1 MTPLLAAEAGGDTG
15 LTGLAGLVADTITA
29 LGAIGVGL
37 LVALENLFPPIPS
50 EVVLPL
56 AGFLAGQGRMPVVLV
71 IVAATVGSVV
81 GALLLYW
88 AGAALGRRR
97 LYRIADRM
105 PLVEV
110 EDLGRAES
118 WFATHGGRAVLIGRL
133 VPVVRSLISVP
144 AGVERMPLV
153 RFTVYT
159 TLGSAVYNAVLVMAG
174 YLLGSRWEDV
184 GQYSSAINYVIY
196 AVIAGALLLFVVRR
210 LGSRRRA

>member
-1 MTPLLAAEAGGDTG
+1 VTPLLAAEAGGGTG
-15 LTGLAGLVADTITA
+15 LTGLAGFVADTITT
-29 LGAIGVGL
+29 LGAVGVGL

-56 AGFLAGQGRMPVVLV
+56 AGFLAGQGQMPVVLV

-97 LYRIADRM
+97 LRRTADRM

-110 EDLGRAES
+110 EDLERAES
-118 WFATHGGRAVLIGRL
+118 WFDTHGGRAVLIGRL
-133 VPVVRSLISVP
+133 IPVVRSLISVP

-159 TLGSAVYNAVLVMAG
+159 TIGSAAYNTVLVLAG
-174 YLLGSRWEDV
+174 YLLGSRWQDV
-184 GQYSSAINYVIY
+184 GQYSSVINYVIY
-196 AVIAGALLLFVVRR
+196 AAIAGALAVFVARR
-210 LGSRRRA
+210 LRSRRRA

>member
-1 MTPLLAAEAGGDTG
+1 MTPLLAAEAGGGTG
-15 LTGLAGLVADTITA
+15 LTGLAGFVADTITA
-29 LGAIGVGL
+29 LGAVGVGL

-50 EVVLPL
+50 EVILPL
-56 AGFLAGQGRMPVVLV
+56 AGFLAGQGRMPVALV

-110 EDLGRAES
+110 EDLERAES
-118 WFATHGGRAVLIGRL
+118 WFATYGARAVLIGRL
-133 VPVVRSLISVP
+133 IPVVRSLISVP

-153 RFTVYT
+153 RFTVFT
-159 TLGSAVYNAVLVMAG
+159 TLGSAVYNTVLVMAG

-196 AVIAGALLLFVVRR
+196 AGIAGALLLFVVRR

>member
-1 MTPLLAAEAGGDTG
+1 MTRLLVAEAGSGTG
-15 LTGLAGLVADTITA
+15 LTGLAGFVADTITA
-29 LGAIGVGL
+29 LGAVGVGL

-56 AGFLAGQGRMPVVLV
+56 AGFLAGQGQLPVALV

-110 EDLGRAES
+110 EDLERAES
-118 WFATHGGRAVLIGRL
+118 WFDHHGGRAVLIGRL
-133 VPVVRSLISVP
+133 IPVVRSLISVP

-153 RFTVYT
+153 KFTVYT
-159 TLGSAVYNAVLVMAG
+159 TLGSAVYNTVLVLAG

-184 GQYSSAINYVIY
+184 GQYSSVINYVIY
-196 AVIAGALLLFVVRR
+196 AAIAGTLLLFVVRR
-210 LGSRRRA
+210 LNSRRRA